1 MKPIDRTLSWQAYE
15 AVEKLIVTGRLVP
28 DTTYT
33 EAGIAEMAGFGRT
46 PVREALQRLA
56 SEGLVQIRPRAGVEI
71 LEMDHAR
78 QLQLLEARSVLQ
90 EQTVRLAAR
99 RATVEQRARMLQ
111 LAQAVEDAALIGD
124 AELYLHIARD
134 IHQILREASG
144 NEFLERFMSSLYIL
158 SRRFSFTHR
167 RLLNA
172 PNITRAAS
180 THAGILRAVAARDEA
195 EAARASGQ
203 MMEFLRE
210 FTLSS
215 RATTTK
221 PGNETTQTSG
231 TAQAAAGPAFSER
244 PLRAGGARR

>member
-1 MKPIDRTLSWQAYE
+1 
-15 AVEKLIVTGRLVP
+15 
-28 DTTYT
+28 
-33 EAGIAEMAGFGRT
+33 
-46 PVREALQRLA
+46 
-56 SEGLVQIRPRAGVEI
+56 
-71 LEMDHAR
+71 
-78 QLQLLEARSVLQ
+78 
-90 EQTVRLAAR
+90 
-99 RATVEQRARMLQ
+99 
-111 LAQAVEDAALIGD
+111 VEDAALIGD

-180 THAGILRAVAARDEA
+180 THAGILRAVAARDET
-195 EAARASGQ
+195 EAANASAR

-215 RATTTK
+215 RDARVD
-221 PGNETTQTSG
+221 SG
-231 TAQAAAGPAFSER
+231 ER
-244 PLRAGGARR
+244 SSPSYRTLQVTR